1 MTTTDEI
8 MSQVP
13 TKLRPKVAEAINTR
27 ARAAKNYEAYMTETR
42 QFRAHLRSLH
52 HRHGMSK
59 ALLARVFGIGPTRV
73 RQIVEGRG

>member
-13 TKLRPKVAEAINTR
+13 PKLRPKVAEAVNTR
-27 ARAAKNYEAYMTETR
+27 ARATKAYDVYMAETR

-59 ALLARVFGIGPTRV
+59 AQLSRVFGIGPTRV
-73 RQIVEGRG
+73 RQIVEGKG